1 MFEKIL
7 FPIDFSEQSI
17 MMVDCVVELKNF
29 GAEEVLFL
37 HVLPKGAVLTGE
49 QGKVVKEIMQKV
61 ESNGL
66 KARFE
71 KIEGDPVTAIAE
83 TAEKEEAT
91 AVVMASSGKGRAR
104 EFLVGSTSF
113 GVLRKTAKP
122 VLIDKFLVT
131 EKDGQRKV
139 KPACTLLFRTALVP
153 LDFSVCTAGVI
164 DMLHHLSKRGL
175 NKIILMHV
183 IESAKYSVA
192 SDKRFGTVKKRLD
205 DLRKDLA
212 GVGFDVSVHIHF
224 GTPAYNIL
232 EVAREVDASL
242 IILGASGKSFLRGLT
257 LGSVSEEVI
266 RRATVPLLVVRC

>member
-91 AVVMASSGKGRAR
+91 AVVMASSGKGR
-104 EFLVGSTSF
+104 
-113 GVLRKTAKP
+113 
-122 VLIDKFLVT
+122 
-131 EKDGQRKV
+131 
-139 KPACTLLFRTALVP
+139 
-153 LDFSVCTAGVI
+153 
-164 DMLHHLSKRGL
+164 
-175 NKIILMHV
+175 
-183 IESAKYSVA
+183 
-192 SDKRFGTVKKRLD
+192 
-205 DLRKDLA
+205 
-212 GVGFDVSVHIHF
+212 
-224 GTPAYNIL
+224 
-232 EVAREVDASL
+232 
-242 IILGASGKSFLRGLT
+242 
-257 LGSVSEEVI
+257 
-266 RRATVPLLVVRC
+266 